1 MPVTRS
7 SGATQ
12 KNNMNRDLEFLYEIG
27 CLRRQQRSWSQFLYP
42 DAASNTDHTFR
53 VMWTSLI
60 LAKNEGL
67 LNSEKVLKMALV
79 HDVPESRTGDTNYLS
94 RQYVTENNEQA
105 FADVFGGTILESE
118 FSELWHEYEKR
129 ESKESKI
136 VKDADT
142 LDIDLELAEAMATGN
157 PLGESFRQHRDL
169 VSKMLFTKSAKVLWE
184 KIQKSD
190 PHSWHLN
197 SRNRFN
203 AGDWK
208 QFKTNNNL

>member
-1 MPVTRS
+1 MS
-7 SGATQ
+7 
-12 KNNMNRDLEFLYEIG
+12 RDLEFLYEIG

-53 VMWTSLI
+53 VIWTALV
-60 LAKNEGL
+60 LAKKEGV
-67 LNSEKVLKMALV
+67 NATEKVIKMALV

-94 RQYVTENNEQA
+94 RQYVNENNEQA
-105 FADVFGGTILESE
+105 FTDVFGGTVLEAE
-118 FSELWHEYEKR
+118 FFEIWHEYEKR
-129 ESKESKI
+129 ETKEAKI

-142 LDIDLELAEAMATGN
+142 LDIDLELAEAMAAGN
-157 PLGESFRQHRDL
+157 PLGEIFKEHREL
-169 VSKMLFTKSAKVLWE
+169 VSKMLFTKSARELWDQ
-184 KIQKSD
+184 IQKSD
-190 PHSWHLN
+190 PHAWHLN

>member
-1 MPVTRS
+1 M
-7 SGATQ
+7 
-12 KNNMNRDLEFLYEIG
+12 KRDLELLYEIG

-53 VMWTSLI
+53 VMWTALT
-60 LAKNEGL
+60 LAKYEKVINT
-67 LNSEKVLKMALV
+67 EKVLKMALV

-94 RQYVTENNEQA
+94 RQYVTENVEQA
-105 FADVFGGTILESE
+105 VEDIFGGTIVGPE
-118 FSELWHEYEKR
+118 FKKLWEEYEKR
-129 ESKESKI
+129 ESIESKI

-142 LDIDLELAEAMATGN
+142 LDIDLELAEAIATGN
-157 PLGESFRQHRDL
+157 PLGESFREHREL
-169 VSKMLFTKSAKVLWE
+169 VSKMLFTESAKRLWKE
-184 KIQKSD
+184 IQNGD
-190 PHSWHLN
+190 PHAWHLN